1 MDYKQR
7 EEAALRV
14 AASVREALVRI
25 MSDRSAGHQ
34 IVRGIEPGTDSG
46 DQGPPKL

>member
-14 AASVREALVRI
+14 AASVREALFRI

-34 IVRGIEPGTDSG
+34 IVRGIDPGRGSV
-46 DQGPPKL
+46 DQGPPEL

>member
-25 MSDRSAGHQ
+25 MNDRSAGHQ
-34 IVRGIEPGTDSG
+34 IVRGIDAGKDSN